1 MLLVGVNIWFYTR
14 PYWNSI
20 SLPTCIKLHLLMI
33 VYTFC
38 TTSLALLNSYPRQ
51 FKAIVFFV
59 SSYGRVKLASSSY
72 LCMWVLRENFY
83 SFPAN
88 LKYWFNFFLQL
99 LGAVL
104 PFVQGFKWTRL
115 KKKKYI
121 YIYIYNIFFFVGLI
135 L

>member
-1 MLLVGVNIWFYTR
+1 MRIVWECRDEKWFY
-14 PYWNSI
+14 PKNLIWKNAI
-20 SLPTCIKLHLLMI
+20 GGCKHMVLHPTLLKLYIATNVYKVHLLII

-38 TTSLALLNSYPRQ
+38 TTSLALLNSYSRQ

-59 SSYGRVKLASSSY
+59 SSYGRITLASSSY

-115 KKKKYI
+115 
-121 YIYIYNIFFFVGLI
+121 
-135 L
+135 